1 MTKIILNEAVKKDTF
16 DQDKIISPGE
26 TVRRFKDK
34 LKNIDMDIL
43 EETVRIDNGRLDIPV
58 YFSNCGSDAQ
68 AVIGNK
74 KQMGKG
80 GTPQQAEASAVMELA
95 ERFSFFSFYQNPD
108 NFIQDQYKN
117 IRNQAIDFDQIIQS
131 VHDTS
136 QDTDQAA
143 KIFENLDLRWAQG
156 YNLTKNKEVLIPFDW
171 FFTIN
176 QFNGACAGN
185 CNEEALSQG
194 ICEVVERHV
203 SSLVSQNNL
212 DVPLIDPESVTDPLC
227 LEMLEKYKKAG
238 IKLWISDFTLNTGI
252 PTIGVLAYDPSTF
265 PHKSE
270 IVWTA
275 GTTPNPQKAL
285 SRALSETAQ
294 LGGDFNSGSNY
305 VASGLP
311 KFSDIKQAE
320 FITSAGRKNPITSL
334 PDLSDNNIK
343 TEVQNLISILAQ
355 KNMDV
360 FAVNTTHPVLEIPCF
375 YIIIPG
381 AHFRERAENSS
392 AGMFCT
398 KLIKEN
404 NPAGLAILEL
414 KKAEKLLPDKYY
426 IQFYL
431 GTSYLDLNDPD
442 TALEHLK
449 KALELDP
456 APQDIP
462 SIYSYMG
469 VCLRDLEKYQEALD
483 LLEKGISMDS
493 ERTDIHNLMGFCY
506 FKLKEHEKA
515 IECFQDVLKINP
527 GSAIDYA
534 NIASNYREMGWT
546 EKAIAYYEM
555 ALGIDGSIDFARDS
569 LERLKKKR

>member
-1 MTKIILNEAVKKDTF
+1 
-16 DQDKIISPGE
+16 
-26 TVRRFKDK
+26 
-34 LKNIDMDIL
+34 
-43 EETVRIDNGRLDIPV
+43 PV
-58 YFSNCGSDAQ
+58 YFSNCGTDAQ

-80 GTPQQAEASAVMELA
+80 GTSQQAEASAVMELA

-108 NFIQDQYKN
+108 NFIEDQYKN
-117 IRNQAIDFDQIIQS
+117 IREQAIDFEQIIKS
-131 VHDTS
+131 VHDS
-136 QDTDQAA
+136 SEDAAQAM
-143 KIFENLDLRWAQG
+143 KIFENLDLRWAKG
-156 YNLTKNKEVLIPFDW
+156 YNLTKGKEVLIPFDW

-203 SSLVSQNNL
+203 SSLVSQKTLN
-212 DVPLIDPESVTDPLC
+212 VPMIDPGSVTDTLC
-227 LEMLEKYKKAG
+227 LEMLVKYKKAG
-238 IKLWISDFTLNTGI
+238 IKLWISDFTLDTGI

-265 PHKSE
+265 PLESE

-311 KFSDIKQAE
+311 KFADIKEAD
-320 FITSAGRKNPITSL
+320 FITNADKKIPITDL

-343 TEVQNLISILAQ
+343 TEVQNLVSVLAQ

-360 FAVNTTHPVLEIPCF
+360 FAVNTTHPDLQIPGF

-381 AHFRERAENSS
+381 SHFRERAENSS
-392 AGMFCT
+392 VGMFCT

-414 KKAEKLLPDKYY
+414 KKAEKLLPNKYY
-426 IQFYL
+426 TQFYL
-431 GTSYLDLNDPD
+431 GTSYLDLNDPE
-442 TALEHLK
+442 TALEHLENAMK
-449 KALELDP
+449 LNP
-456 APQDIP
+456 AAQDIP

-469 VCLRDLEKYQEALD
+469 VCLRDLEKYNQALD
-483 LLEKGISMDS
+483 VLEKGILMDS

-515 IECFQDVLKINP
+515 IECFKKVLEIDP

-534 NIASNYREMGWT
+534 NIASNYREMGQK

-569 LERLKKKR
+569 LERLKAS